1 MSFPLLQLFNVL
13 VCPEYFELK
22 RELSEA
28 NSIQIILQ
36 IPKLSNLP
44 PSAIKP
50 RHPRLCAVTSCRG
63 GRKAQNHVAYSSIGG
78 CQNHGYHRTAEGKAS
93 TVSRSIRA
101 VLMRKV
107 THWYGFRWKIKM
119 DTDRLRAW
127 IKENCFL
134 RNLQFTNLVQDEN
147 DTKTLPKRS
156 RSQPGKRHKT
166 NKSPSK
172 AKTSFSHPFLS
183 IA

>member
-119 DTDRLRAW
+119 D
-127 IKENCFL
+127 
-134 RNLQFTNLVQDEN
+134 RNWQTSSMNKRKLLSPESPIHQSCPRRKWHKNSPK
-147 DTKTLPKRS
+147 TKPKPTRQT
-156 RSQPGKRHKT
+156 SQ
-166 NKSPSK
+166 N
-172 AKTSFSHPFLS
+172 
-183 IA
+183 